1 MQAQNAVKAVG
12 TVGPDKLEKLR
23 RPPQPVER
31 LKAERVQEKLAA
43 MPGWGLSEDGN
54 SIDRVRQLASPRS
67 AAAWAESVVAKAGQ
81 EGHSV
86 DVGLSGSV
94 ATVVVHGAIFNGSAI
109 GLTDSILDF
118 ANRLG

>member
-1 MQAQNAVKAVG
+1 MQVQNAVKAVG
-12 TVGPDKLEKLR
+12 TVGPGELEKLR
-23 RPPQPVER
+23 RPPRPVEK

-43 MPGWGLSEDGN
+43 MPGWGLSEDGS
-54 SIDRVRQLASPRS
+54 SIDRVRQFGSPLT
-67 AAAWAESVVAKAGQ
+67 AAAWAESVVISAGQ

-94 ATVVVHGAIFNGSAI
+94 ATVIVHGATFNGSMV